1 MAQKKEY
8 SRYFIIL
15 QEDEKGYSLSNDK
28 IPSGY
33 VKLELKSDKCK
44 VSYYVQNLKRG
55 NSPYYMLLVC
65 NKKDAKKLIKVSEM
79 NIDEFGR
86 TETSFEYP
94 ADNIADTLV
103 PMDRISGAAIVKI
116 IEGNIVSV
124 MSGFSTTD
132 IPEWKTFEM
141 MDRVKNET
149 LRDIKVENNLF
160 DDYEEKIAIK
170 VETQEPQDPFKYLVR
185 DLDTVENFQQDIKR
199 CKWYKVPSEKFND
212 FSEISYPIVNL
223 YQYVKEK
230 GHFLLGYKYDKED
243 NLKYLIYGVSG
254 RSERSGQPLNGE
266 SGFVTWVDGKEEGYW
281 LMFYDYKTSTI
292 VVPAK

>member
-1 MAQKKEY
+1 MAQKKGY

-15 QEDEKGYSLSNDK
+15 QEDEKGYSLSSDK

-55 NSPYYMLLVC
+55 SSPYYMLLIC
-65 NKKDAKKLIKVSEM
+65 NKKDVRKIIKVGEM

-86 TETSFEYP
+86 TDTSFEYP
-94 ADNIADTLV
+94 VENIADTLV
-103 PMDRISGAAIVKI
+103 PMDKICGAAIVKI
-116 IEGNIVSV
+116 IEGNIISV

-132 IPEWKTFEM
+132 IPEWKKYEM
-141 MDRVKNET
+141 IDSVKTET
-149 LRDIKVENNLF
+149 IRDEKVERNVF
-160 DDYEEKIAIK
+160 DDYEEKIVVK
-170 VETQEPQDPFKYLVR
+170 VEEEEPQDPFRYLVK
-185 DLDTVENFQQDIKR
+185 DLDTVENFQEDIKR
-199 CKWYKVPSEKFND
+199 CKWYKVPSEKFNE

-223 YQYVKEK
+223 YPCVKER

-243 NLKYLIYGVSG
+243 NLKYLIYGISG
-254 RSERSGQPLNGE
+254 KKERGDQPFNGK
-266 SGFVTWVDGKEEGYW
+266 SGFVTWIPSKEEGYW
-281 LMFYDYKTSTI
+281 LMFYDFKTSTI